1 MGWTFAVGDG
11 ERAQTLTLQEAMTQ
25 GYNLLIDNQKISV
38 QVSFHATG
46 VTHYSVGVNLF
57 VPQSRHKPI
66 FLNLKTMSSIE
77 NTTHSTG
84 ILTLT
89 MCQPLY

>member
-66 FLNLKTMSSIE
+66 FLNL
-77 NTTHSTG
+77 NHV
-84 ILTLT
+84 LH
-89 MCQPLY
+89 